1 MSSPLF
7 AQMVIESQREWI
19 MWWIVLCVVFQ
30 FSLSMSIAL
39 VCTWHLHASFGPSR
53 KFSEEIC
60 EPLDEV
66 EASFRKLLKI
76 LIQITELISGSCTY
90 ILFDMKWRS
99 STIHT
104 KSSKNAEKPSFIKS
118 ELFGPNIVLYDFL
131 CSERSFD
138 VKSECYSSK
147 PTESGKSAHEIVLT
161 ISEKKKT
168 VITVYLN

>member
-39 VCTWHLHASFGPSR
+39 VCTWHLHASFGPNR

-60 EPLDEV
+60 EPRWSG
-66 EASFRKLLKI
+66 SFFQKIAEDTYPNHGIDKRKLHIHFIWHEVK
-76 LIQITELISGSCTY
+76 TR
-90 ILFDMKWRS
+90 RS

-138 VKSECYSSK
+138 VKSERCSSK

-161 ISEKKKT
+161 ISEKKKQ
-168 VITVYLN
+168 

>member
-66 EASFRKLLKI
+66 EASFRKLLKT

-90 ILFDMKWRS
+90 ILFDMKWRRGDRPQS
-99 STIHT
+99 IQKAAKMLKSRHLLNPNYLDQILCSTIFSVPNVHSMSSRSVTRQSLPKVANQRT
-104 KSSKNAEKPSFIKS
+104 KLCWPSQ
-118 ELFGPNIVLYDFL
+118 
-131 CSERSFD
+131 RR
-138 VKSECYSSK
+138 
-147 PTESGKSAHEIVLT
+147 
-161 ISEKKKT
+161 KKQ
-168 VITVYLN
+168 